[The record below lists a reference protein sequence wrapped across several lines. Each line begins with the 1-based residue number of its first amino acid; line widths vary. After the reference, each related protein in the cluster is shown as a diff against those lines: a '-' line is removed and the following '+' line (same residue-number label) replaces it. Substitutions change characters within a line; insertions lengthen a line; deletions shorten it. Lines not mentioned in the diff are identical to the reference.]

1 MKNREKKIA
10 EEFFNKRNI
19 IPEAI
24 IQSKEESNSI
34 DALLTLN
41 KPNGLS
47 TDPGI
52 NRLTKISTD
61 PKKDDFSSPVE
72 NSSIELSAD
81 MEEE

>member
-1 MKNREKKIA
+1 MLQKSTI
-10 EEFFNKRNI
+10 
-19 IPEAI
+19 
-24 IQSKEESNSI
+24 SKEESNSI

-52 NRLTKISTD
+52 NRLTKISTY
-61 PKKDDFSSPVE
+61 PKKKDDVFSPVK
-72 NSSIELSAD
+72 NSSEELSAA